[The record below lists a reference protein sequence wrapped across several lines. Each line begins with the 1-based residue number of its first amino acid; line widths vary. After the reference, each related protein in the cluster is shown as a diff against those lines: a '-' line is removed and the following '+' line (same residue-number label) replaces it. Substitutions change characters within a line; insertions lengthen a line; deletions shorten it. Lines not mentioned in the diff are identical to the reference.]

1 VKNVAENRL
10 TEEQI
15 REALRDV
22 IDYEIGIDVVSLG
35 LIYDVKVDESNNVKV
50 LMTLTT
56 PMCPLGPMIMS
67 DVERKV
73 KELGANEVEVELTFD
88 PPWSPEMMDPEIRK
102 AMGI

>member
-1 VKNVAENRL
+1 MAENRL
-10 TEEQI
+10 TEEKI

-22 IDYEIGIDVVSLG
+22 IDYEIGLDVVSLG
-35 LIYDVKVDESNNVKV
+35 LIYNIEVDENNNVKV

-56 PMCPLGPMIMS
+56 PMCPLGPMILA
-67 DVERKV
+67 DVERKI

>member
-1 VKNVAENRL
+1 MAENRL
-10 TEEQI
+10 TEEKI

-22 IDYEIGIDVVSLG
+22 IDYEIGLDVVSLG
-35 LIYDVKVDESNNVKV
+35 LIYNIDVDESNNVKV

-56 PMCPLGPMIMS
+56 PMCPLGPMIIS
-67 DVERKV
+67 DVERKI

-88 PPWSPEMMDPEIRK
+88 PPWTPEMMDPEIRK

>member
-1 VKNVAENRL
+1 MPENRL
-10 TEEQI
+10 TEEKI
-15 REALRDV
+15 KEALKDV
-22 IDYEIGIDVVSLG
+22 IDYEVGLDVVSLG
-35 LIYDVKVDESNNVKV
+35 LIYNIEVDDNNNVKI

-56 PMCPLGPMIMS
+56 PMCPLGPMIVS
-67 DVERKV
+67 DVERKL

>member
-1 VKNVAENRL
+1 MAENRL
-10 TEEQI
+10 TEESI
-15 REALRDV
+15 REALKDV
-22 IDYEIGIDVVSLG
+22 IDYEVGLDVISLG
-35 LIYDVKVDESNNVKV
+35 LIYNIDIDDNNNVKI

-56 PMCPLGPMIMS
+56 PMCPLGPMIVS

>member
-1 VKNVAENRL
+1 MSENRL
-10 TEEQI
+10 TEEKV
-15 REALRDV
+15 REALKDV
-22 IDYEIGIDVVSLG
+22 IDYEVGLDVVSLG
-35 LIYDVKVDESNNVKV
+35 LIYNIDIDESNNVKI

-56 PMCPLGPMIMS
+56 PMCPLGPMIVS

>member
-1 VKNVAENRL
+1 MSENRL
-10 TEEQI
+10 TEEKI
-15 REALRDV
+15 REALKDV
-22 IDYEIGIDVVSLG
+22 IDYEIGLDVISLG
-35 LIYDVKVDESNNVKV
+35 LIYNIDIDENNNVKV

-56 PMCPLGPMIMS
+56 PMCPLGPMIVN
-67 DVERKV
+67 DVERKI

>member
-1 VKNVAENRL
+1 MAENRL
-10 TEEQI
+10 TEQDVK
-15 REALRDV
+15 EALRDV
-22 IDYEIGIDVVSLG
+22 IDYEVGLDVVSLG
-35 LIYDVKVDESNNVKV
+35 LIYKIDVDENNNVKV

-56 PMCPLGPMIMS
+56 PACPLGPMIIS

-73 KELGANEVEVELTFD
+73 KELGVNEVEVELTFD

>member
-1 VKNVAENRL
+1 MSENRL
-10 TEEQI
+10 TEESI
-15 REALRDV
+15 REALKDV
-22 IDYEIGIDVVSLG
+22 IDYEVGLDVISLG
-35 LIYDVKVDESNNVKV
+35 LIYNIEIDDKNNVKV

-56 PMCPLGPMIMS
+56 PMCPLGPMIVS
-67 DVERKV
+67 DVERKI

>member
-1 VKNVAENRL
+1 MSENRL
-10 TEEQI
+10 TEEKV
-15 REALRDV
+15 REALKDV
-22 IDYEIGIDVVSLG
+22 IDYEVGLDVVSLG
-35 LIYDVKVDESNNVKV
+35 LIYNIDIDESDNVKI

-56 PMCPLGPMIMS
+56 PMCPLGPMIVS

>member
-1 VKNVAENRL
+1 MSENRL
-10 TEEQI
+10 TEESI
-15 REALRDV
+15 KEALKDV
-22 IDYEIGIDVVSLG
+22 IDYEVGLDVVSLG
-35 LIYDVKVDESNNVKV
+35 LIYNIDVDDSNNVKI

-56 PMCPLGPMIMS
+56 PMCPLGPMIIS
-67 DVERKV
+67 DVERKI

>member
-1 VKNVAENRL
+1 MPENRL
-10 TEEQI
+10 TEEEI
-15 REALRDV
+15 KEALKDV
-22 IDYEIGIDVVSLG
+22 IDYEVGLDVVSLG
-35 LIYDVKVDESNNVKV
+35 LIYNIEVDDNNNVKI

-56 PMCPLGPMIMS
+56 PMCPLGPMIVS
-67 DVERKV
+67 DVERKL

>member
-1 VKNVAENRL
+1 MSENRL
-10 TEEQI
+10 TEEKI
-15 REALRDV
+15 REALKDV
-22 IDYEIGIDVVSLG
+22 IDYEIGLDVISLG
-35 LIYDVKVDESNNVKV
+35 LIYNIDIDDNNNVKV

-56 PMCPLGPMIMS
+56 PMCPLGPMIVN
-67 DVERKV
+67 DVERKI